1 MKRIDAISN
10 QLAELNP
17 LQLQLLDDSAA
28 HAGHAGASS
37 GGGHFR
43 VRIVS
48 AEFTGKNTITRHRM
62 IYSALQRLMQDDI
75 HALTI
80 IALTPEESNSL

>member
-28 HAGHAGASS
+28 HAGHAGASG

-43 VRIVS
+43 LRIVS

-62 IYSALQRLMQDDI
+62 VYSALQKLMQDDI